1 MQYKGAS
8 CTPLRDL
15 QFALGVA
22 PGLRPLLAKVPAAG
36 SNTILVSHGFN
47 LRAISGFGPADG
59 EAVVYQPDAKGG
71 FNLVARVLVANWGA
85 LAQ

>member
-1 MQYKGAS
+1 MQYMGANY
-8 CTPLRDL
+8 TPVRDL

-22 PGLRPLLAKVPAAG
+22 PGLRPL
-36 SNTILVSHGFN
+36 
-47 LRAISGFGPADG
+47 RAISGFGPAEG